1 MVFQTPYATLFLLL
15 GLPLCAALAWL
26 LYGKNQLNL
35 TSKKLLWVLMLIR
48 FLALYGIYLL
58 LINPLLNLTSKTIEK
73 PVVVVALD
81 NSKSIV
87 LNKDSAFYYHTFN
100 SSVQNLINNLSKHF
114 QVQLWAFGSN
124 IISNQMPAYNQSQT
138 NMAQVFNEAKN
149 TFANLNLGAIVVAS
163 DGIFNRG
170 ENPQYAAQQ
179 TNIPVYSIALGD
191 TTVYKDLQLL
201 RVKHNDV
208 AFEGSTFNILAAV
221 KSLDINKQNILI
233 RVEHNN
239 NTLHTETFSAKG
251 NADYNEIIIPVKAQN
266 EGLQTYTVHVERLP
280 GEATYVN
287 NSLVFQ
293 VNVLK
298 SKQKVLL
305 VAQAPHPDL
314 GAYKQAIESN
324 AAYQAEITYLDAV
337 SESKLKNADMV
348 VFYQLPGLRNEGF
361 GWVQYATQQSIPA
374 LLVLGASTNS
384 NALTQLPMNIKISAN
399 INTVNQ
405 AVAVPNNAFSLFMVE
420 PTAWDGFAKLPPL
433 TTPYANYQLPA
444 DAQVLFNQQIGAVK
458 TNNPLVFFVKNQTQT
473 TGIIAGEGF
482 WRWRL
487 NDFLINGNQEL
498 TNGFAAKIVQLIASK
513 NDNAKFRVKPVS
525 SIFYETDAVVFEA
538 ELYNEAN
545 ELSNAS
551 EAILTIKNKQSGK
564 IFNFNFSKNG
574 NAYQLNAGV
583 LPQGDY
589 EFTAKAKTHT
599 KSGSFKV
606 LPQLAEY
613 NNTTANHRL
622 LNVISAETG
631 GKFYNAT
638 ELNQLETDLINNSN
652 IKPVIYENKSV
663 KELLH
668 VKWLLFVIAALL
680 AVEWFIRKYNGFV

>member
-1 MVFQTPYATLFLLL
+1 MFQTPYAVLFLLL
-15 GLPLCAALAWL
+15 GLPLCAGLAWL
-26 LYGKNQLNL
+26 LYGKNHLNL
-35 TSKKLLWVLMLIR
+35 SSKKLLWALLAVR
-48 FLALYGIYLL
+48 FIALYGIFLL
-58 LINPLLNLTSKTIEK
+58 LINPLLNLSSKTIEK
-73 PVVVVALD
+73 PVIVVAID
-81 NSKSIV
+81 NSKSVV
-87 LNKDSAFYYHTFN
+87 LNKDSAYYFNTFN
-100 SSVQNLINNLSKHF
+100 PSVQNLINNLSKQF
-114 QVQLWAFGSN
+114 QVQLWAFGSS
-124 IISNQMPAYNQSQT
+124 IINNQLPTYNQRQT
-138 NMAQVFNEAKN
+138 NMAQVFYEAKN
-149 TFANLNLGAIVVAS
+149 TFANLNLGAIVIAS
-163 DGIFNRG
+163 DGIYNQG

-179 TNIPVYSIALGD
+179 SNIPVYTIALGD
-191 TTVYKDLQLL
+191 TTAYKDLQLL

-208 AFEGSTFNILAAV
+208 VFEGSTFNILASV
-221 KSLDINKQNILI
+221 KSIDISKQNITI

-239 NTLHTETFSAKG
+239 TTIHKAQFSANG
-251 NADYNEIIIPVKAQN
+251 NEDYNEIIIPIKAQN
-266 EGLQTYTVHVERLP
+266 EGLQTYTLYVEHLP

-298 SKQKVLL
+298 SKQKILL

-324 AAYQAEITYLDAV
+324 AGYQAEITYLDGIN
-337 SESKLKNADMV
+337 ETKLKNADML

-361 GWVQYATQQSIPA
+361 GLVQFALQQNIPA
-374 LLVLGASTNS
+374 LLILGATTNS
-384 NALTQLPMNIKISAN
+384 NAITQLPLNVKISAN

-405 AVAVPNNAFSLFMVE
+405 AVPVSNNAFSLFLVE

-433 TTPYANYQLPA
+433 ITPYANYQLPA

-458 TNNPLVFFVKNQTQT
+458 TNNPLVFFVRNQSQI

-487 NDFLINGNQEL
+487 NDFLTNGNQEL
-498 TNGFAAKIVQLIASK
+498 TNGLTAKIVQLIASK

-525 SIFYETDAVVFEA
+525 SVFYETDEVAFEA

-545 ELSNAS
+545 ELTNAS

-574 NAYQLNAGV
+574 NAYQLNAGT

-589 EFTAKAKTHT
+589 EFTAKAKTYT

-613 NNTTANHRL
+613 NITTANHKL
-622 LNVISAETG
+622 LNSMASETG
-631 GKFYNAT
+631 GKFYYAN
-638 ELNQLETDLINNSN
+638 ELNQLEKDLINNN
-652 IKPVIYENKSV
+652 TIKPVIYENKSV

-668 VKWLLFVIAALL
+668 VKWLLFVIVALL
-680 AVEWFIRKYNGFV
+680 SIEWFIRKYNGYI